1 MPDVDCSPQEFRDC
15 ITNAFLKLSTGGGFE
30 YLKCTPSTRRL
41 EVIPFQI
48 TNSPPR
54 LKAWIGTAN
63 IYIRPIQ
70 INLDLSTSEEFNNE
84 VRIQYKIV

>member
-1 MPDVDCSPQEFRDC
+1 MQLQLICK
-15 ITNAFLKLSTGGGFE
+15 FLQCYKKH
-30 YLKCTPSTRRL
+30 LKCTPSTRRL

-48 TNSPPR
+48 TNSPLR
-54 LKAWIGTAN
+54 LKVRIGTAN

-84 VRIQYKIV
+84 VRIRYSSI